1 MVFWPLSKR
10 GKRLAS
16 LSLEGDGIRYLEL
29 SGERTSL
36 RHEKSATVLPLP
48 GALKQ
53 DMAGD
58 MEALS
63 RSLARLE
70 EEAGPFVSPVAVGIP
85 SRDVLIRLVDMP
97 LLSPD
102 DAREALRW
110 DFDRHFP
117 FPVTDAAYDVAPLDL
132 PGNGDEENGHYLVA
146 ACRLGLAEGIVGAV
160 EALGVAVS
168 ALEPLNLALFRA
180 GLGPVDRFDGGHL
193 HIHVGFET
201 SEIMLGYREGG
212 ILFRTVMAGR
222 SGGSEGLAS
231 LAREVVATRS
241 FTRSRFRDL
250 SLEEVVVTGQ
260 GGGDEAFLSQI
271 RGEDRLP
278 VSHLSLEALW
288 GVDGRREGQDPREG
302 FEAALGLCARDLA

>member
-1 MVFWPLSKR
+1 MVFWPLKKR

-16 LSLEGDGIRYLEL
+16 VSLEGDGLRYLEL
-29 SGERTSL
+29 SGDRTSL
-36 RHEKSATVLPLP
+36 RYERSAVVLPLP

-53 DMAGD
+53 DMVGD
-58 MEALS
+58 MEVLS

-70 EEAGPFVSPVAVGIP
+70 EEAGRFVSPVAVGIP

-97 LLSPD
+97 PLSPD

-132 PGNGDEENGHYLVA
+132 PGNGDEENRHYLVA
-146 ACRLGLAEGIVGAV
+146 ACRLGLAEGLVGAV
-160 EALGVAVS
+160 EALGVTVS

-193 HIHVGFET
+193 QVHVGFET

-222 SGGSEGLAS
+222 AGGSEGLSS
-231 LAREVVATRS
+231 LAREVDATRA
-241 FTRSRFRDL
+241 FIRSRFRDL
-250 SLEEVVVTGQ
+250 SLEEIVVTGQ
-260 GGGDEAFLSQI
+260 RGIDEAFLSQI
-271 RGEDRLP
+271 RGEGLLP
-278 VSHLSLEALW
+278 VAHLSVEALW
-288 GVDGRREGQDPREG
+288 GIAGHRDEGPREG
-302 FEAALGLCARDLA
+302 LEAAVGLCVRALP